1 MKEVVYI
8 FIGGGLGSVMRY
20 LVQLAVNE
28 RMSVFTSPFGWGTFT
43 VNIIGSLLIGLSY
56 SLSERLHLSIETRL
70 FLTAGLCGGFT
81 TFSTFSADGLGL
93 LKGEFYATFFLYT
106 ILSIVLGL
114 AAALLGGWIGKQLG

>member
-28 RMSVFTSPFGWGTFT
+28 RMSVFASPFGWGTFT